1 MIFIDEIEKEVDY
14 IVVGQGLAGTSVAL
28 RLMGAGKRVLIF
40 DEPQKNNCSRVAA
53 GLFNPITGKGSVKTW
68 LAEQL
73 YESFTHFYVQCERL
87 WATKFFFPMPLYRPF
102 GSIEEQNN
110 WMGKSA
116 DKRPSQFVKS
126 VFTKTTFGD
135 QVNDPF
141 GGMLLS
147 GCGYLDVPL
156 FLEIARN
163 YFFSNN
169 SYQESFFDYSSI
181 DSSLA
186 GVRYQDIKAKKIIFC
201 SGVSANPFFDWLA
214 IRPLKGETVTVQL
227 PINPSV
233 IFNKGVYL
241 VPVNGTTA
249 YKVGSTYELQDV
261 KPQVT
266 LKGRAELE
274 DKLQNLLKIN
284 FEITDQQWG
293 IRPTTIDRR
302 PMLGAHP
309 KYENLIIF
317 NGLGTKGVS
326 LAPYFSDQLANW
338 LGGIGEILPE
348 VNIKR
353 FKALYSSS

>member
-1 MIFIDEIEKEVDY
+1 
-14 IVVGQGLAGTSVAL
+14 VVGQGLAGTSLAL
-28 RLMGAGKRVLIF
+28 RLMGAGKRVSIF

-73 YESFTHFYVQCERL
+73 YESVTNFYTQTERL
-87 WATKFFFPMPLYRPF
+87 LGAKFFFPMPLYRPF
-102 GSIEEQNN
+102 GSVEEQNN

-116 DKRPSQFVKS
+116 NNQLNQFVQS
-126 VFTKTTFGD
+126 AFTKTAFGE
-135 QVNDPF
+135 QVHDPF
-141 GGMLLS
+141 GGIFLT

-156 FLEIARN
+156 FLEAARN
-163 YFFSNN
+163 YFSAND
-169 SYQESFFDYSSI
+169 SYQESFFDYSSV
-181 DSSLA
+181 DPSPE
-186 GVRYQDIKAKKIIFC
+186 GVRYQDLKAKKIIFC

-214 IRPLKGETVTVQL
+214 IRPLKGETITVQM
-227 PINPSV
+227 PTKPSV

-261 KPQVT
+261 SQQVT
-266 LKGRAELE
+266 LKGRTELV
-274 DKLQNLLKIN
+274 DKLQKLLKIN
-284 FEITDQQWG
+284 FEVTDQQWG

-309 KYENLIIF
+309 KFGNLIIF

-326 LAPYFSDQLANW
+326 LAPYFSNQLANW
-338 LGGIGEILPE
+338 LVGTGEILPE